1 MADDW
6 DLANLEQQVSDLEY
20 QVSEQ
25 HTLLVEARELLIEAL
40 KVDEDHPGWSYR
52 VGAFLRRLPR

>member
-1 MADDW
+1 MDEW
-6 DLANLEQQVSDLEY
+6 EVANLEGQVSDLEY

-40 KVDEDHPGWSYR
+40 KVDEDHPEWQYR